1 MKNDQQ
7 VVHPMID
14 KYLEEL
20 KQKLN
25 KVPAPERDQH
35 LLEIKSHFQSV
46 LFEKTAEGK
55 SKEQAAAEALAEF
68 ASPEELAQQIVE
80 EANTIEN
87 EKFGEDYGFK
97 IGTGFL
103 FAGLGLMAVSI
114 LRGMVVLESF
124 VIGLLGVA
132 VTLGW
137 LISPKIKWNG
147 ERILYLEKMGKTLIM
162 FIIPLGAVSFIIRSI
177 QDGQANFISF
187 SFFIVYSLFTVG
199 VYILFRKMYQS
210 KKLAL

>member
-7 VVHPMID
+7 AVHPMID

-20 KQKLN
+20 RQKLN

-35 LLEIKSHFQSV
+35 LLEINSHFQSV

-68 ASPEELAQQIVE
+68 ASTEELAQQIIE
-80 EANTIEN
+80 EADTIEN

-97 IGTGFL
+97 IGTGLL

-114 LRGMVVLESF
+114 LRGMLVLESF
-124 VIGLLGVA
+124 VIGLLAVI

-177 QDGQANFISF
+177 QDGQANFTAF
-187 SFFIVYSLFTVG
+187 AFFIVYSLFTIG

-210 KKLAL
+210 KKMAL